1 MQKLI
6 LSWMKTMQAETY
18 IRSEIK
24 RFLKS
29 KGIKNVPFKFEKPK
43 QKQFGDLSTNIAMK
57 LAGVLK
63 TNPRQIAAEIDTFIS
78 KDPQY
83 INKIE
88 IAEPGF
94 LNFFISTD
102 SYSNQLLEII
112 QQREHYGC
120 SDVGKG
126 VKTQVEF
133 ISANPT
139 GPLTI
144 GHGRQAVLGDT
155 IAKLLEAIGYDVT
168 REYYFNNAG
177 RQMRILGDSVRLRY
191 LQQLGEKIDFPDD
204 YYQGDYITGIA
215 RQIFDAKGDSFRK
228 ETDVTYFQEK
238 AEEEVFKDIK
248 NTISR
253 LKFHMDVFYNEKS
266 LYDEGKINEVVLL
279 LEENGLVEKR
289 EGAVWF
295 LTTKLGKEQDRVIIK
310 SSGEPTYR
318 LPDIAYHREKFK
330 RGYNL
335 IIDIFGADHIDTYP
349 DVLLAIKALGYDE
362 SKIKVLIHQFVTLTE
377 GSEKVKMSTRKA
389 NFVTLDELMDE
400 VGEDVT
406 RFFFLMRHMNSHLN
420 FDLTLAKTQ
429 SDENPVYYVQY
440 AHARIC
446 SIISF
451 GEEKNISHDEN
462 ADLGLLKTEE
472 ELDLIKHLFEYP
484 KIIQSSALNF
494 EPHRMVH
501 YLIDTAT
508 YFHKFYTEC
517 RVISDNLP
525 LTQARMALCEATRII
540 IANGSHMLGINAPER
555 M

>member
-1 MQKLI
+1 MR
-6 LSWMKTMQAETY
+6 AETY

-24 RFLKS
+24 RFLES
-29 KGIKNVPFKFEKPK
+29 KGIKNVPFIFEKPK

-88 IAEPGF
+88 IAGPGF

-155 IAKLLEAIGYDVT
+155 IAKLLKAIGYDVT

-204 YYQGDYITGIA
+204 YYQGDYITTIA
-215 RQIFDAKGDSFRK
+215 RQIYDANGDKFR
-228 ETDVTYFQEK
+228 EEADVTYFQEK

-253 LKFHMDVFYNEKS
+253 LKFQMDVFYNEKS
-266 LYDEGKINEVVLL
+266 LYDEEKINEVVSL
-279 LEENGLVEKR
+279 LEEKGLVEKR

-310 SSGEPTYR
+310 STGEPTYR

-330 RGYNL
+330 RGYEL
-335 IIDIFGADHIDTYP
+335 IVDIFGADHIDTYP

-462 ADLGLLKTEE
+462 VDLVLLKTEE
-472 ELDLIKHLFEYP
+472 ELDLIKHLVEYP

-517 RVISDNLP
+517 RVISENLP

-540 IANGSHMLGINAPER
+540 LANGSHMLGINTPER